1 MNYFETIKCDDME
14 VFNIEYHQQRISNT
28 IGKNINLLEYIYPP
42 NSKLLKCKIIYTQD
56 DIVDVIFDTYKKKEI
71 KSLKI
76 IHDDKINYKYKYEYR
91 DELNTLSKQKDNAD
105 DIIIVKNGLITDTT
119 IANIAIFI
127 NNQWFTP
134 KQPLLL
140 GTTRQRYIDNGKL
153 KEKDITIDDF
163 QKAEQI
169 ALLNAMID
177 FDILEDI
184 KILF

>member
-14 VFNIEYHQQRISNT
+14 VFNIKYHQKRISNT

-42 NSKLLKCKIIYTQD
+42 NNKLLKCKIIYNQD
-56 DIVDVIFDTYKKKEI
+56 DIIDVIFDIYKKKEI

-76 IHDDKINYKYKYEYR
+76 VNDDKINYKYKYQDR
-91 DELNTLSKQKDNAD
+91 DELNTLSKQKDTAN
-105 DIIIVKNGLITDTT
+105 DIIIVKNGLVTDTT
-119 IANIAIFI
+119 IANIAILI
-127 NNQWFTP
+127 EDQWFTP
-134 KQPLLL
+134 KQPLLF
-140 GTTRQRYIDNGKL
+140 GTTRQRYIESGKL
-153 KEKDITIDDF
+153 KEKDITIEDI
-163 QKAEQI
+163 QKAEKI